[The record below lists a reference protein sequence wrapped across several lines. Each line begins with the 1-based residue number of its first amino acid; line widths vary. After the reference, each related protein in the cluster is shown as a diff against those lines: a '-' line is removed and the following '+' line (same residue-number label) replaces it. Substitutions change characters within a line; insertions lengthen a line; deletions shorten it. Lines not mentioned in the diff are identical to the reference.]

1 MEETVEAHRAHAMR
15 DWWRGGGLSLL
26 LHGLL
31 LLLALAY
38 LTHRPVLKQASF
50 HSYPVEII
58 IGQASTPGP
67 STSEAAPKPARARRQ
82 ITAAPRKEGVSP
94 KGVRQPQDELSA
106 KLRAL
111 AQLRQ
116 PDDAALP
123 DAATASAGGGH
134 GNGAGA
140 YTLKDFV
147 RAQILRRWLPDLSLS
162 RTRELPVVLRVR
174 LLASGVIDDVT
185 IVDTARMKTDTAF
198 HDMAL
203 SARNAAILSSP
214 LHLPPG
220 NYPKVQNLTID
231 LDPRAVLK

>member
-1 MEETVEAHRAHAMR
+1 MEEKVEARQAGAARH
-15 DWWRGGGLSLL
+15 WWRGGALSLL

-31 LLLALAY
+31 LLLAVAY
-38 LTHRPVLKQASF
+38 LAHRPVLKQVSL
-50 HSYPVEII
+50 HSYPVEIV

-94 KGVRQPQDELSA
+94 KGTRQPEDELSA

-116 PDDAALP
+116 PDNAALADAA
-123 DAATASAGGGH
+123 AASAGGGH

-147 RAQILRRWLPDLSLS
+147 RAQILRRWLPDLSLPGS
-162 RTRELPVVLRVR
+162 RQPPVRLRVR
-174 LLASGVIDDVT
+174 LLASGVIDDVA
-185 IVDTARMKTDTAF
+185 IMDAARMKTDAAF

-220 NYPKVQNLTID
+220 HYPKVQTLIIE
-231 LDPRAVLK
+231 LDPKAVLK